1 MNNMIEAEEFQNLAW
16 QYVQECEENTNEK
29 MSSTG
34 KVLHVRER
42 KIPTINYFLLIWLS
56 KKGKPTIS
64 RSTFYRW
71 LKSHK
76 DGNETPNET
85 GGIYEAIFNTKR
97 MFDAVAVDIL
107 ANDNKGNTS
116 ALYAKNYLKWSESNK
131 TEFYFGNENHSD
143 NIESIL
149 TGIVKSSPIS
159 NKLPDWLTCDINH
172 Y

>member
-1 MNNMIEAEEFQNLAW
+1 
-16 QYVQECEENTNEK
+16 
-29 MSSTG
+29 
-34 KVLHVRER
+34 
-42 KIPTINYFLLIWLS
+42 
-56 KKGKPTIS
+56 
-64 RSTFYRW
+64 
-71 LKSHK
+71 
-76 DGNETPNET
+76 
-85 GGIYEAIFNTKR
+85 